1 MQQGCR
7 HKTKLDFSET
17 YVPEPITVIGASA
30 VAAYLGKDGLN
41 KLLGPTADYLGNEV
55 RGLVEKCNINIDVVF
70 RRALRILGPH
80 IEEPGQVAPRVLK
93 QILADA
99 PFCDTPVV
107 QEYFAGLLA
116 SSRGESAS
124 DDRAIPYSNL
134 ISSLSSSQIKF
145 HFLLYSGM
153 RAALAGQ
160 NEHLSTKAGRQ
171 KLGVFTSMASIEKT
185 FGISVP
191 DNTFSLLEHCL
202 YGLRQ
207 KELIAP
213 EYVHGNVTYLTDKFP
228 GNKFSE
234 AGVVVYPSLYGIDLW
249 LWGHGLGGTWTHK
262 FLDQDL
268 AFPEPANDL
277 PAPMAIQRILTS

>member
-1 MQQGCR
+1 
-7 HKTKLDFSET
+7 
-17 YVPEPITVIGASA
+17 VPEPITVIGTSA
-30 VAAYLGKDGLN
+30 VAAYLGKDGIN

-55 RGLVEKCNINIDVVF
+55 RGLVEKCNINLDVVF
-70 RRALRILGPH
+70 RRALRILGSRA
-80 IEEPGQVAPRVLK
+80 EEPGQVAPRVLK

-116 SSRGESAS
+116 SSRTESSS

-145 HFLLYSGM
+145 HFLLYTGM

-160 NEHLSTKAGRQ
+160 DEHLSTSAGRQ
-171 KLGVFTSMASIEKT
+171 KLGVFTSFASIEKA
-185 FGISVP
+185 FGISSP
-191 DNTFSLLEHCL
+191 DKTFSLLEHCL

-213 EYVHGNVTYLTDKFP
+213 EYAHGSVAYLTEKLP
-228 GNKFSE
+228 GNQFSE
-234 AGVVVYPSLYGIDLW
+234 AGVVVYPSLFGIDLW

-262 FLDQDL
+262 FLNQDL
-268 AFPEPANDL
+268 PLPEQANDL
-277 PAPMAIQRILTS
+277 PASLAIQRILPPQ